1 MRFVVDSTVP
11 CPVSNCHVLHEVVS
25 GNQTWL
31 AVKSTIHEQV
41 QKHHQTTAPIVEVW
55 SINTQAMIFPVWYSN
70 IVIEIH
76 IYFGKTSTNGPY
88 SIAMFSCRAR
98 CFFRLQPPMAGS
110 TDALRSWSRRP
121 MSLLENMLRG
131 GASCDILSCR
141 CRQNVSFWSS
151 NHHRHFKKWFLNRSS
166 IVICLILKQ
175 HRRFEQYL
183 LHELYNNMLNRFR

>member
-41 QKHHQTTAPIVEVW
+41 QKHHRTTAPIVEVW
-55 SINTQAMIFPVWYSN
+55 SINTQAMIFSCLVFQHSHRNSCFFWG
-70 IVIEIH
+70 
-76 IYFGKTSTNGPY
+76 GKTSTNGPH

-121 MSLLENMLRG
+121 MSLLENTLRG

-151 NHHRHFKKWFLNRSS
+151 SS
-166 IVICLILKQ
+166 L
-175 HRRFEQYL
+175 
-183 LHELYNNMLNRFR
+183 